1 MISPIFEAV
10 AESKSSSTF
19 LKVDVDEMQEVAAEA
34 GISAMPTFQ
43 FYKGGEKVGQI
54 VGADPNALKDGADEH
69 LS

>member
-1 MISPIFEAV
+1 
-10 AESKSSSTF
+10 
-19 LKVDVDEMQEVAAEA
+19 MQEVAAEA